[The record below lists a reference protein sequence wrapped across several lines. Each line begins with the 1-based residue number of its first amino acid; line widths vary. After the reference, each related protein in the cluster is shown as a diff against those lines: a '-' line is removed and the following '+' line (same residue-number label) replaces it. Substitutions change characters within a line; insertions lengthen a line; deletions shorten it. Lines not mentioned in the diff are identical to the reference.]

1 MDVIILAGGFGTRL
15 SEYTDVTP
23 KPMIEIG
30 GKPILLH
37 IIDQYSKYKISNF
50 YIAMGYKSEV
60 IVKYFLKN
68 KYSEEICK
76 QEIIKVS
83 DYNKEYINKK
93 IDIRLVQTGKDTMTG
108 GRVRRMKKF
117 IDSENFMVTY
127 GDGISNVNIDKLL
140 EFHKSHSKIG
150 TVTGVRPP
158 ARFGELEILDNL
170 VISFKEK
177 PQMQKGWING
187 GFFIFKKTFFDQIE
201 SDKTL
206 LEREPLEKLTANK
219 ELLAFKHEG
228 FWQCMDNKRDYDL
241 LQKIWVNNNKSWQ

>member
-30 GKPILLH
+30 GKPILIH
-37 IIDQYSKYKISNF
+37 IIEHYKKYKIKNF

-60 IVKYFLKN
+60 IIKYFLKE
-68 KYSEEICK
+68 KYSDDICK
-76 QEIIKVS
+76 KEIIRVLEYNS
-83 DYNKEYINKK
+83 DYIDQK
-93 IDIRLVQTGKDTMTG
+93 IDVRLVQTGKNTMTG
-108 GRVRRMKKF
+108 GRVKRMKKF
-117 IDSENFMVTY
+117 INSENFMVTY
-127 GDGISNVNIDKLL
+127 GDGISNVNINQLL
-140 EFHKSHSKIG
+140 EFHNSHLKIG

-158 ARFGELEILDNL
+158 ARFGELEILNNL

-187 GFFIFKKTFFDQIE
+187 GFFIFKKTFFDMID

-206 LEREPLEKLTANK
+206 LEREPLEELTSNK
-219 ELLAFKHEG
+219 ELLAFQHEG
-228 FWQCMDNKRDYDL
+228 FWQCMDNKRDYEL
-241 LQKIWVNNNKSWQ
+241 LQKIWTENNKTWK